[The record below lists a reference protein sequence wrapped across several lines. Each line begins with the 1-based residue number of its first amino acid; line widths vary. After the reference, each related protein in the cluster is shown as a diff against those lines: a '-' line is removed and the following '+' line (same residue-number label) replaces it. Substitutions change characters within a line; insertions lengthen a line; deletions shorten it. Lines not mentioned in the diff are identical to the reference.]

1 MRSMF
6 VRSAVAM
13 MAIGAFAAP
22 ATSQAQTADFVPEVA
37 RGEAFE
43 LSIRNIMRGSEHIGS
58 APGGVRFTQDG
69 EWIYFRWL
77 PGGSAW
83 DAPTKNY
90 RVRASGGTPEEVSD
104 EQMEEA
110 QVSLNQGELSADGRQ
125 RLINSGG
132 DIYLMD
138 VRSGA
143 TTRVTETS
151 ENESSAQFMPNGGI
165 MYRQGDNLFSIHNG
179 MVRQITDIR
188 SGDPPRAGD
197 EPEPEG
203 LDKFLRDQQIEL
215 FDHIRRQTERQA
227 EQEAEREAA
236 TADDKPALYIPP
248 AERLGGIDGSPDGSY
263 ALVSS
268 FIPAQ
273 DTRDVMV
280 PDWVTPTGYTE
291 ELNTRT
297 KVGDES
303 STGALRF
310 YNTTTGASTEV
321 SGEPD
326 GYTGGSSWSASSQGW
341 NDAGTHVLVQARTDD
356 DTEWA
361 LFSIEG
367 ATGTRTLLD
376 RHRDDAWVG
385 GPCGFGCVGWLPE
398 SNTAYYASEAT
409 GYAHIYSIN
418 ADGTGKRALTS
429 GNWEVRG
436 LQLRADEER
445 FFITTSEDSPHNT
458 HIGFMSFD
466 GDIEY
471 LTSGVG
477 RYDGTLSPD
486 GERIA
491 IIREMPNRPGEL
503 YLADTDDASDMEQIT
518 DTPTEEW
525 KSFDWVQPE
534 IIDFRA
540 EDGTMVP
547 ARIYRPE
554 DVGGSANGAAVV
566 FVHGAGYLQNV
577 HNGWSNYYRE
587 YMFHHLLAA
596 QGYTVLDI
604 DYRGSAGYGSEWRTG
619 IYRWMGGKDLSDQ
632 VDGARYLVANE
643 GVDASRIG
651 IYGGSYGGFITL
663 MALFTADN
671 TFRSGAALRSVTDW
685 AHYNDGYTSNIL
697 NDPQEDEEAYRQ
709 SSPIYHAE
717 NFRPDQHLLILH
729 GMVDTNVHFSDV
741 VRLAQRL
748 IELGKENWEFA
759 VYPVESHGFV
769 EPTSWT
775 DEYRRIF
782 ELYERTI
789 SAPGCT
795 AGGGFCSLPGG
806 K

>member
-13 MAIGAFAAP
+13 MALGAFAAP
-22 ATSQAQTADFVPEVA
+22 ATSQAQTADFVPEVV

-43 LSIRNIMRGSEHIGS
+43 LSIRNIMRGPEHVGS
-58 APGGVRFTQDG
+58 SPNAIRFTQDG

-77 PGGSAW
+77 PGGSEW
-83 DAPTKNY
+83 DTQARNY

-104 EQMEEA
+104 EQMEAA
-110 QVSLNQGELSADGRQ
+110 QMSLNQGQLSADGRR

-132 DIYLMD
+132 DIYVQD
-138 VRSGA
+138 VRSGEM
-143 TTRVTETS
+143 TRLTETS
-151 ENESSAQFMPNGGI
+151 ENESGAQFMPNGGV
-165 MYRQGDNLFSIHNG
+165 MYRQGDNLYSIHDG

-188 SGDPPRAGD
+188 SGNPPRAGGA
-197 EPEPEG
+197 PEPEG

-227 EQEAEREAA
+227 EQQAAREAA
-236 TADDKPALYIPP
+236 MADQKPALYIPQ
-248 AERLGGIDGSPDGSY
+248 AERLGGINASPDGSY

-268 FIPAQ
+268 FIPSQ
-273 DTRDVMV
+273 GGRQVMV

-297 KVGDES
+297 KVGDVS
-303 STGALRF
+303 SSGALRF
-310 YNTTTGASTEV
+310 YNTMTGESMEI

-326 GYTGGSSWSASSQGW
+326 GYTGGSTWSVNSQGW
-341 NDAGTHVLVQARTDD
+341 NDAGTHALIQSRTDD

-361 LFSIEG
+361 LFSVEG

-376 RHRDDAWVG
+376 RHYDEAWVG
-385 GPCGFGCVGWLPE
+385 GPCGFGCVGWLPGT
-398 SNTAYYASEAT
+398 STAYYASEET
-409 GYAHIYSIN
+409 GYAHIYRIN

-466 GDIEY
+466 GEIEY

-477 RYDGTLSPD
+477 RYSGTLSPD

-491 IIREMPNRPGEL
+491 ITREMPNRPGEL
-503 YLADTDDASDMEQIT
+503 YLADTDDADDMEQIT
-518 DTPTEEW
+518 DTPTDEW
-525 KSFDWVQPE
+525 KSFDWLQPE
-534 IIDFRA
+534 IVNFRA

-554 DVGGSANGAAVV
+554 EVGGTSNGAAVV

-577 HNGWSNYYRE
+577 HNGWSSYFRE
-587 YMFHHLLAA
+587 FMFHHLLAA

-604 DYRGSAGYGSEWRTG
+604 DYRGSAGYGSAWRTG

-643 GVDASRIG
+643 GIDASRIG

-663 MALFTADN
+663 MALFTAEN

-709 SSPIYHAE
+709 SSPIYFAE
-717 NFRPDQHLLILH
+717 NFRDDQHLLILH

-782 ELYERTI
+782 ELFERTI

-795 AGGGFCSLPGG
+795 AGGALCSLPGG
-806 K
+806 M